1 MQPLSSPDW
10 LMVLRAV
17 IPSFAI
23 TFIGYLLGRWDKSLH
38 QKTVSNLIYYVFS
51 PALIYSSLHKRRFD
65 PQEFATI
72 GAAVIVLIAVMFAI
86 AWFSKRQGRIRE
98 NGYYLPIIF
107 MSTGTLSLPIA
118 LLLYG
123 NEGLA
128 KGIVFHTVNIFI
140 MYSFG
145 VFLVSG
151 RANFGQIFKIPA
163 LWATVIGILSAKL
176 SFADGSS
183 LAFSLDI
190 VERGVD
196 VIGFGAIP
204 LLILS
209 FGYSLN
215 ESDLADLKEGLTG
228 GILRIIVGPLLAF
241 LLIFIFRKTGIIPFN
256 GHADVLTQLDNR
268 VTEAI
273 IVLNAAMPG
282 PIMAYLLNVKF
293 DSCPRKASAML
304 TVGTLGG
311 VLTIPLVLQL
321 INWLIF

>member
-1 MQPLSSPDW
+1 
-10 LMVLRAV
+10 MVLRAV

-51 PALIYSSLHKRRFD
+51 PALIYSSLHKRRFN
-65 PQEFATI
+65 PEEFCII
-72 GAAVIVLIAVMFAI
+72 GGGVIFLIAVMFVI
-86 AWFSKRQGRIRE
+86 AWFSKRQSRIQE

-123 NEGLA
+123 SEGLA
-128 KGIVFHTVNIFI
+128 KGIVFHTVNIFF

-151 RANFGQIFKIPA
+151 RAQFAQIFKIPA

-176 SFADGSS
+176 SFADGGS

-190 VERGVD
+190 AERGID
-196 VIGFGAIP
+196 VVGYGAIP

-215 ESDLADLKEGLTG
+215 ESNLSDLKQGAAG

-241 LLIFIFRKTGIIPFN
+241 L
-256 GHADVLTQLDNR
+256 
-268 VTEAI
+268 
-273 IVLNAAMPG
+273 
-282 PIMAYLLNVKF
+282 
-293 DSCPRKASAML
+293 S
-304 TVGTLGG
+304 
-311 VLTIPLVLQL
+311 
-321 INWLIF
+321 